1 MQNVLGDETHRKKEK
16 NKRKRTKALRVMVD
30 TRVSRLG
37 PPCPLIIRDA
47 ERDGNREIRFLSI
60 ERKKRRIKDDTG
72 RRRRRR
78 GGEAE
83 GQSRADIKRRR
94 RRNADDT
101 KSSGSLAMD
110 QTASGVS

>member
-1 MQNVLGDETHRKKEK
+1 
-16 NKRKRTKALRVMVD
+16 MVD

-78 GGEAE
+78 RRGGEAE